1 MLKTIALALGLT
13 LAAGWAAQ
21 AATEITKADF
31 GTYSKGLIGQPRLT
45 PTRLVDSS
53 KDKVYGW
60 AIWVK
65 TDKPKVHFRE
75 VITLPSAVKGPWPS
89 DAFTKVNPTRTG
101 AVTDKDVAPKDG
113 VVSNLWSVAPDDPKG
128 KYQIRVSVDGQP
140 EKVFDFE
147 VR

>member
-1 MLKTIALALGLT
+1 MFRSTALALSLT
-13 LAAGWAAQ
+13 LAAVMAAE
-21 AATEITKADF
+21 AATTITKADF
-31 GTYSKGLIGQPRLT
+31 GTYTKSLIGVPKLS
-45 PTRLVDSS
+45 PTRMVDSG
-53 KDKVYGW
+53 KDKAYGW

-65 TDKPKVHFRE
+65 TDKPKVHFHE
-75 VITLPSAVKGPWPS
+75 TITLPSPVKGPWPS
-89 DAFTKVNPTRTG
+89 DASTKVNATKTG

-147 VR
+147 VK